1 MAEKKIQ
8 WFKIADNV
16 QAINWQSNN
25 MLVVEVNDT
34 KISLAQF
41 NNQLFA
47 FAYKC
52 PHASGIM
59 ANGFIDAVGNAVCPL
74 HRYKFNLTTG
84 RNTSGEGYF
93 LKTYLIEERADGIY
107 VGLEE
112 KKLFSFL

>member
-1 MAEKKIQ
+1 MAEKTIQ
-8 WFKIADNV
+8 WFKIAESV

-34 KISLAQF
+34 KVSLAQF
-41 NNQLFA
+41 NQKLFA

-84 RNTSGEGYF
+84 RNSSGEGYY
-93 LKTYLIEERADGIY
+93 LKTYLVEERVDGVY
-107 VGLEE
+107 VGFEA
-112 KKLFSFL
+112 KKFFSFL